1 MNVNPASNASNLEI
15 HPSTSILKRLHL
27 SICAMIY
34 VPIQKMFPVRQRSLP
49 TCKFE
54 RFGNNIFLA
63 NFSLRWFP
71 SIFVRKFWNDMR
83 VLSDHEYWGKF
94 LVAIPTSS
102 LPSSSSS
109 LDTGVGGWM
118 NCSNVGCALWV
129 WRNGLFVSVLG
140 TTLAV
145 PRYSTCSCGVRLL
158 SFWLK
163 CFNSFTCSFDFATF
177 DRANLPPWPFIL
189 CKSSGH
195 TCGRN
200 I

>member
-15 HPSTSILKRLHL
+15 HPSASILKRLHL
-27 SICAMIY
+27 SICAMI
-34 VPIQKMFPVRQRSLP
+34 MSLSKRCSQLGKEACP
-49 TCKFE
+49 HANLRDLET
-54 RFGNNIFLA
+54 ISLA

-71 SIFVRKFWNDMR
+71 SIFVRKFWNNMR
-83 VLSDHEYWGKF
+83 VLSDHEYRGKF

-102 LPSSSSS
+102 VPSSSSS
-109 LDTGVGGWM
+109 LDTEVGGWM

-129 WRNGLFVSVLG
+129 RRNGLFVSVLG

-145 PRYSTCSCGVRLL
+145 PRYSTCSCGVRFL

-163 CFNSFTCSFDFATF
+163 CFNSFTCSFDFAAF
-177 DRANLPPWPFIL
+177 DWANLPPWPFIL
-189 CKSSGH
+189 YKNLGH